1 MAGLTNRWKRW
12 YPQLY
17 LAAGLTWTAVTAAL
31 AGWLVGDDPRRL
43 LIVAVISA
51 VAFFALSARVLA
63 LQSRSAQA
71 RADLERSAAEA
82 RNLLQSIMDAS
93 VTPIYAFDREGRAL
107 LMNTAC
113 ARVIGQPVERLLGQ
127 TRAAMHSQQ
136 YAASHDAVDQQVFES
151 GQPISVEE
159 RAQGEHGERV
169 FLSMKFPLRSVD
181 GAIVAVG
188 GVSTEI
194 TELRQ
199 AQEAAANANVRLEE
213 AVLARTQE
221 LVEARDRAEQADR
234 AKTTFLST
242 VSHELR
248 TPLNSIIGFT
258 DIVVQGLAGPLNQ
271 EQQHQLAIVQESA
284 HILLELINEILDI
297 SRIEAGKLQLTPQE
311 FDLAELLQRRV
322 DALASSAS
330 RKGLRIET
338 RIAPSVGRMTSDPMR
353 VAQIVS
359 NLLSNAIKFTDH
371 GTVTLDATGDDDQ
384 VIIVVHDTGSGITP
398 EDIARLF
405 RPFVQVGGNGKQ
417 NRDGTGLGLVISQY
431 LAHAMGGAIAVRS
444 TPGAGSQFEL
454 ALPRTFSGSGDV
466 ASTGIYRKLIPPQ

>member
-1 MAGLTNRWKRW
+1 MAGFAARWKRW
-12 YPQLY
+12 CPQLY
-17 LAAGLTWTAVTAAL
+17 LAAGLAWTALTAAL
-31 AGWLVGDDPRRL
+31 AGWLAGDDPRL
-43 LIVAVISA
+43 LMLVAVASA
-51 VAFFALSARVLA
+51 VVFVALTARALA
-63 LQSRSAQA
+63 LQSRSAHAQV
-71 RADLERSAAEA
+71 DLERSAAEA
-82 RNLLQSIMDAS
+82 RNLLQSIMEAS

-113 ARVIGQPVERLLGQ
+113 AKVIGQPVERLLGQ
-127 TRAAMHSQQ
+127 TRATMHSEE
-136 YAASHDAVDQQVFES
+136 YAAAHDAVDRQVFES

-159 RAQGEHGERV
+159 RAPGEHGERV

-181 GAIVAVG
+181 GTIVAVG

-199 AQEAAANANVRLEE
+199 AQEAAANANLRLEE
-213 AVLARTQE
+213 AVTARTQE

-258 DIVVQGLAGPLNQ
+258 DIVVQGLAGPLNE

-311 FDLAELLQRRV
+311 FDLAELLHRRV
-322 DALASSAS
+322 DALASSAQ
-330 RKGLRIET
+330 RKGLRIEA
-338 RIAPSVGRMTSDPMR
+338 RLEPSVSRMTSDPMR

-371 GTVTLDATGDDDQ
+371 GSVTLEAQSDDDR
-384 VIIVVHDTGSGITP
+384 VTIVVHDTGPGITP

-405 RPFVQVGGNGKQ
+405 RPFVQVGGNGRQ

-431 LAHAMGGAIAVRS
+431 LAHAMGGSITVRS
-444 TPGAGSQFEL
+444 RPGAGSQFEL
-454 ALPRTFSGSGDV
+454 VLPRRFSGTVDV
-466 ASTGIYRKLIPPQ
+466 ASTGIYPKMMPPQ